1 MGRAILAERPPPWL
15 CTGHSHLY
23 GVTWP
28 MANGQKT
35 QDNYTNPRGTV
46 YITEGNVRVLL
57 AYATLPN

>member
-1 MGRAILAERPPPWL
+1 
-15 CTGHSHLY
+15 
-23 GVTWP
+23 

-57 AYATLPN
+57 AISHFPIDHSILHTMRA